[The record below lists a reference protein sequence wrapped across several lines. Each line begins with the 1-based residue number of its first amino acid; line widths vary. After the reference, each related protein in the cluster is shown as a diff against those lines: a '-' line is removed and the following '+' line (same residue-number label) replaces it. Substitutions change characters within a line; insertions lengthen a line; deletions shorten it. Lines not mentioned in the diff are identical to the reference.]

1 VKLLVTGANGFLG
14 TALVQALL
22 ARGER
27 DIRCFVRLGGRTN
40 RLESISARYPAA
52 KVEIFAGNLASRGDV
67 GRALTDVDVV
77 YHLAATMRGAPADVF
92 KGCVVNSERL
102 IEGIKT
108 AGRGVKVV
116 LVSSFGVYGAGDAPG
131 TRLLTEESPIE
142 PYPERRDVYSHAK
155 IWQEKLFWE
164 ARSKLGLPLVV
175 ARPGVVYGP
184 RGAPIS
190 SRVGI
195 SLFGLFA
202 NLGGDNILPL
212 TYVDNCAEAIVQI
225 GREGRDGEVYNVID
239 DDLPSCSQY
248 LHRYRRDVKRLRTVR
263 LNYRLLYAL
272 SKLVEWYA
280 GWSKG
285 QLPATLTPYK
295 VRATWKGSR
304 FSNRKLK
311 QLGWKQTV
319 PTDIAIGR
327 TFAELHE
334 EAARGSAPR

>member
-1 VKLLVTGANGFLG
+1 MKLLVTGANGFLG
-14 TALVQALL
+14 TALVRALL
-22 ARGER
+22 ARGET
-27 DIRCFVRLGGRTN
+27 DIRCFVRLGGKTS
-40 RLESISARYPAA
+40 RLEAISAEYPSAR
-52 KVEIFAGNLASRGDV
+52 VEIFAGNLASREDV
-67 GRALTDVDVV
+67 GRALMDVHVV
-77 YHLAATMRGAPADVF
+77 YHLAATMRGAPADIF

-102 IEGIKT
+102 IEGIGAT
-108 AGRGVKVV
+108 GRDIKVV
-116 LVSSFGVYGAGDAPG
+116 LVSSFGVYGAGDG
-131 TRLLTEESPIE
+131 RRTRVLTEESPIE
-142 PYPERRDVYSHAK
+142 PHPDRRDVYSHAK

-164 ARSKLGLPLVV
+164 SRRKRRFALVV
-175 ARPGVVYGP
+175 ARPGVIYGP

-202 NLGGDNILPL
+202 NLGGENVLPL

-225 GREGRDGEVYNVID
+225 GREGRDGEVYNITD
-239 DDLPSCSQY
+239 DDLPTCSQY
-248 LHRYRRDVKRLRTVR
+248 LRRYRRDVKRLRTVR

-272 SKLVEWYA
+272 SKVVEWYA

-295 VRATWKGSR
+295 VQATWKGCR

-327 TFAELHE
+327 TFSELHA
-334 EAARGSAPR
+334 EAARASAPR